1 MKKKRINRTR
11 EQIIADLHGSKKFQE
26 DMSFVKDQFYPAL
39 CEASKS
45 IDDATMFLSSINTI
59 MMEEFLGFMKD
70 KTFGD
75 LKLESKLD
83 PKDEK
88 HEELKK
94 LLTILSPKSVYEAK
108 SYIEGM
114 RSEIQLFLNE
124 ENKERPLKSLKT
136 NWLSE
141 LK

>member
-1 MKKKRINRTR
+1 MKKKRINKTR

-26 DMSFVKDQFYPAL
+26 DMSFVKEQFYPAL
-39 CEASKS
+39 CDASKS

-59 MMEEFLGFMKD
+59 MMEEFLSSMKD
-70 KTFGD
+70 RLFSD
-75 LKLESKLD
+75 LKLETKLD

-88 HEELKK
+88 HEELAK
-94 LLTILSPKSVYEAK
+94 LLSILGTKTVYDAK

-124 ENKERPLKSLKT
+124 ENKDRPLKSLKT

>member
-1 MKKKRINRTR
+1 MKKKRTNRTR
-11 EQIIADLHGSKKFQE
+11 EQIIADLHNSKQFQIE
-26 DMSFVKDQFYPAL
+26 MAFAKDVFYPAL

-45 IDDATMFLSSINTI
+45 IDDASMFLSSINTI
-59 MMEEFLGFMKD
+59 MMEEFLGFMKE

-94 LLTILSPKSVYEAK
+94 FLDLFKDKSVYDAK
-108 SYIEGM
+108 SCIEGM

-124 ENKERPLKSLKT
+124 ESKERQLKDLKT